1 MNKIISLWDVFWPFF
16 KRKFW
21 YALLLV
27 SSTLYLGY
35 NRFAIV
41 RLDDSSLISAVFLV
55 WIILLLFPLFSELEF
70 LGIKIKK
77 KVKKEVEKNN
87 EELKSTIHLLQGQI
101 SQIQIATGIANRIS
115 ITNETM
121 SLEEL
126 KKLVSKVGNQE
137 NPNHKSEKRKNVPAP
152 VIEMFE
158 IRYEIECELKRLC
171 QKSGM
176 ELPYATIGKCID
188 ALLGEE
194 LMSLETVQLI
204 GQVSQITSRIIH
216 GEKMEKQYLDIVE
229 GVYPQIIKEL
239 KLCENRIVGRCGSI
253 EK

>member
-1 MNKIISLWDVFWPFF
+1 MD
-16 KRKFW
+16 
-21 YALLLV
+21 
-27 SSTLYLGY
+27 YLAS
-35 NRFAIV
+35 F
-41 RLDDSSLISAVFLV
+41 SA
-55 WIILLLFPLFSELEF
+55 FSELEF

-77 KVKKEVEKNN
+77 EVKKEVEKNN

-152 VIEMFE
+152 V
-158 IRYEIECELKRLC
+158 KRLC

>member
-77 KVKKEVEKNN
+77 EVKKEVEKNN

-171 QKSGM
+171 QKKRNGTALCNYRKMYRRFIRGRTHEFGDGSADWAGFSNHQ
-176 ELPYATIGKCID
+176 PNYSWRKNGKAVFRYRRRSI
-188 ALLGEE
+188 
-194 LMSLETVQLI
+194 S
-204 GQVSQITSRIIH
+204 SNNKRI
-216 GEKMEKQYLDIVE
+216 KAM
-229 GVYPQIIKEL
+229 
-239 KLCENRIVGRCGSI
+239 
-253 EK
+253 